1 MTRERRSELAIDH
14 AALANWTFA
23 DVPHR
28 YTKRDT
34 ILYALGV
41 GAGTVPHDTDDLP
54 YVYEEALSALP
65 TMAVVLGYPGFWI
78 RRPETGI
85 DWRAVLHV
93 EQKLVVHRPI
103 RAEGTVVGRTRVVGL
118 YDRGPDR
125 GAVLTTSR
133 DIIDADTGTPIASVT
148 STELCRS
155 DGGWGGPAFPRVERE
170 PMPTEDAHRKI
181 PLRVAPNTALI
192 YRLSGDDN
200 PLHVDPAVAATM
212 GYERPILHGLCSFG
226 MAGHALVRAIAG
238 NDPGSVREMRVRF
251 TAPVYPGD
259 DLMLDLWQS
268 QPAAVRFRVR
278 APLRN
283 AVVIDDGYFR
293 IDAGMGS

>member
-1 MTRERRSELAIDH
+1 MAIDH

-23 DVPHR
+23 DVQHR

-41 GAGTVPHDTDDLP
+41 GAGAAPHDPDDLR
-54 YVYEEALSALP
+54 YVYEEETLRALP
-65 TMAVVLGYPGFWI
+65 TMAVVLGYPGFWM
-78 RRPETGI
+78 RWPETGI

-93 EQKLVVHRPI
+93 EQRLVVHRPI
-103 RAEGTVVGRTRVVGL
+103 GAEGTVIGRTRIAGL

-125 GAVLTTSR
+125 GTVLTTSR
-133 DIIDADTGTPIASVT
+133 DIVDAETGTPIASVT
-148 STELCRS
+148 STDLCRS
-155 DGGWGGPAFPRVERE
+155 DGGWGGPAFPREERE

-181 PLRVAPNTALI
+181 PLRAAPNAALI

-226 MAGHALVRAIAG
+226 MVGHALVRAIAG

-259 DLMLDLWQS
+259 DLMLDVWQS
-268 QPAAVRFRVR
+268 QPDAVRFRVR
-278 APLRN
+278 APSRN
-283 AVVIDDGYFR
+283 AVVIDDGYFK
-293 IDAGMGS
+293 IDAGTGS